1 LALDDCHHILRA
13 VTRRRFPTEDSHQL
27 YGAADCVGIADSNI
41 NGALHAGCGML
52 NLRKAACNGSAVLC
66 ESVRASGRY
75 SQNTQAKLEGRYG
88 FVLSAG
94 SYQYVTGSR

>member
-1 LALDDCHHILRA
+1 
-13 VTRRRFPTEDSHQL
+13 
-27 YGAADCVGIADSNI
+27 
-41 NGALHAGCGML
+41 ML
-52 NLRKAACNGSAVLC
+52 NLQKAACNGSAVLC

-75 SQNTQAKLEGRYG
+75 SPNTQAKLEGQYG